1 MPNTLAHLGIQSL
14 LTRRLLSNPDLKWVY
29 VGCVVPDVAWILQ
42 RAAARLLSSLD
53 LFDLR
58 LYAIV
63 QSSFVFCIVLSLTLA
78 LLASNP
84 RRVFT
89 ILTLNSFLHL
99 ILDACETKWAN
110 GVHFL
115 APFSWTLT
123 NWRLFW
129 PESFPTYVLTALGL
143 AFCLWQWKVSTSSF
157 DICFRAKPK
166 HILLAVLL
174 LFYLTAPAVFSDGPY
189 RADNHFLRT
198 MKERSD
204 RTNRYV
210 EFDRPYCHSRGR
222 DAVIYSSYGEQITL
236 VGGRG
241 LPEGSISVRGKFLDP
256 TTVKVFEIHDHSG
269 SPRDQLSYLGLGLI
283 AAVWTVA
290 AYRNWTARQSINVGP
305 ADQ

>member
-14 LTRRLLSNPDLKWVY
+14 LSRRLLSNPDLKWVY
-29 VGCVVPDVAWILQ
+29 MGCVVPDVPWIL
-42 RAAARLLSSLD
+42 RRVAAGLIPSLD

-63 QSSFVFCIVLSLTLA
+63 QSSFVFCVVLSLTLA
-78 LLASNP
+78 LLASDP

-99 ILDACETKWAN
+99 IPDACETKWGN

-129 PESFPTYVLTALGL
+129 PESFPTYLLTALGL
-143 AFCLWQWKVSTSSF
+143 AFCLWQWKVSTTSPL

-166 HILLAVLL
+166 HILAAVLF
-174 LFYLTAPAVFSDGPY
+174 LFYLTAPAFLKDGPY
-189 RADNHFLRT
+189 RADNHFVRT
-198 MKERSD
+198 MRERSD
-204 RTNRYV
+204 RPNRYV
-210 EFDRPYCHSRGR
+210 EFDRQYCRSQGR

-236 VGGRG
+236 VGGKD
-241 LPEGSISVRGKFLDP
+241 LPQGTISVRGRFLDP
-256 TTVKVFEIHDHSG
+256 TTVKVLEIHDHSG
-269 SPRDQLSYLGLGLI
+269 SLRDQLSYLGLGLI
-283 AAVWTVA
+283 AVVWTVA
-290 AYRNWTARQSINVGP
+290 GYRNWTAGRSTKVRC
-305 ADQ
+305 